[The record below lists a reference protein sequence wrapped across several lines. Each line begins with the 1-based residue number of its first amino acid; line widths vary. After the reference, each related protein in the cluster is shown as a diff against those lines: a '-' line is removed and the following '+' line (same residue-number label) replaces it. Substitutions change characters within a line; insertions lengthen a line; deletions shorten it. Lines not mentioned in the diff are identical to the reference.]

1 MGMKSFFGRLVGVI
15 LFVAALAEIAN
26 FATSHQTYIQNS
38 FAYGKYLYSQYF
50 PSLKP
55 KEDIAPTKRATRRT
69 VRTSCRKFGFRIVKP
84 KCELEKSRTKRMLCK
99 LKPGKGEI
107 YCKSR
112 VQ

>member
-1 MGMKSFFGRLVGVI
+1 MKKTGILGRLTGVI
-15 LFVAALAEIAN
+15 LFVAALAEIAS
-26 FATSHQTYIQNS
+26 FASAQQTYIQNGW
-38 FAYGKYLYSQYF
+38 AYGKYLYSQYF

-55 KEDIAPTKRATRRT
+55 KEDIAPSKRAMRRK

>member
-1 MGMKSFFGRLVGVI
+1 MRNFFGRLIGAI
-15 LFVAALAEIAN
+15 FFVAALAEIAS
-26 FATSHQTYIQNS
+26 FATEKQTYIQNGW
-38 FAYGKYLYSQYF
+38 AYGKYLYSQYI
-50 PSLKP
+50 PGLKP
-55 KEDIAPTKRATRRT
+55 KEDVAPTKRATRRT